1 MSGGSIFHFSKKY
14 TMSKIS
20 TEHAKRLIKNY
31 ADNKIGQVLKE
42 EDSKGVWFSKEDL
55 MDLLNNPVQGIVPNG
70 LRFYFAAYETLKSD
84 NPPRHAEEE
93 NKITLVI
100 FPTGGNDENGNAAK
114 HPYRINP
121 QEMISFDLA
130 DKPVAERGLVASLT
144 AVNDGQLCPPPP
156 KPL

>member
-1 MSGGSIFHFSKKY
+1 
-14 TMSKIS
+14 
-20 TEHAKRLIKNY
+20 
-31 ADNKIGQVLKE
+31 
-42 EDSKGVWFSKEDL
+42 
-55 MDLLNNPVQGIVPNG
+55 MDFLNNPVQGIVPNG

-93 NKITLVI
+93 NNITLVI

-130 DKPVAERGLVASLT
+130 DKPAAGRELVATLT

-156 KPL
+156 RPL